1 MTPQRIAK
9 MRRTFIAIATASF
22 FVAILFMGVTTFA
35 SNVIVVRSQAN
46 NTIDAILD
54 AGGNVPT
61 RENYHGEGFQEEAS
75 YGLRFFTVSFDNK
88 GNVIDIDVSHVNLI
102 GKEEAIAISEVA
114 ADPDR
119 IVGLGQYENYMY
131 KEGPTENGSMVVFLD
146 CSFQLENV
154 NKVTTNTLILTVLA
168 LVVAFIAVFAF
179 SKRAIKSEI
188 ENANRQ
194 QKFMTNASHE
204 LKTPIAVIRANTEL
218 TEMLSG
224 ETEWTQSTLNQ
235 VDRLEG
241 LVRDLMTIVRGEER
255 ESAEQQ
261 LSDVDVAAVVGK
273 AVDSFKGMAQQNGK
287 NLETSL
293 ADGVKLRGS
302 EASIEQLTCLLVDN
316 AIKYCDE
323 GGSIDVSLS
332 PGLLGLL
339 GHGCTLSVTNDYA
352 DGADVDYR
360 RFFDRFYRADESHE
374 NQQGYG
380 IGLSVAESI
389 CERYHGS
396 IKASWKAGKITFTC
410 VLKDA

>member
-1 MTPQRIAK
+1 MTPQAIAK

-22 FVAILFMGVTTFA
+22 FVAILFMGATTFA
-35 SNVIVVRSQAN
+35 SNVIIVRSQAN

-75 YGLRFFTVSFDNK
+75 YGLRFFTVSFDTK
-88 GNVIDIDVSHVNLI
+88 GNVTDIDLSHVNLI

-261 LSDVDVAAVVGK
+261 LSDIDVAAVVGK

-323 GGSIDVSLS
+323 GGSIDVHLV
-332 PGLLGLL
+332 PARIGR
-339 GHGCTLSVTNDYA
+339 GCTLSVTNDYA
-352 DGADVDYR
+352 EGADVDYR

>member
-1 MTPQRIAK
+1 MTPQAIAK

-35 SNVIVVRSQAN
+35 SNVIIVRSQAN

-75 YGLRFFTVSFDNK
+75 YGLRFFTVSFDTK
-88 GNVIDIDVSHVNLI
+88 GNVTDIDLSHVNLI

-119 IVGLGQYENYMY
+119 IVGLSQYENYMY

-352 DGADVDYR
+352 EGADVDYR

>member
-1 MTPQRIAK
+1 MTPQAIAK

-75 YGLRFFTVSFDNK
+75 YGLRFFTVSFDTK
-88 GNVIDIDVSHVNLI
+88 GNVTDIDLSHVNLI

-119 IVGLGQYENYMY
+119 IVGLSQYENYMY

-261 LSDVDVAAVVGK
+261 LSDIDVAAVVGK

-287 NLETSL
+287 HLETSL

-323 GGSIDVSLS
+323 GGSIDVHLV
-332 PGLLGLL
+332 PARIGR
-339 GHGCTLSVTNDYA
+339 GCTLSVTNDYA
-352 DGADVDYR
+352 EGADVDYR

>member
-1 MTPQRIAK
+1 MTPQAIAK

-22 FVAILFMGVTTFA
+22 FVAILFMGATTFA
-35 SNVIVVRSQAN
+35 SNVIIVRSQAN

-75 YGLRFFTVSFDNK
+75 YGLRFFTVSFDKK
-88 GNVIDIDVSHVNLI
+88 GNVTNIDLSHVNLI
-102 GKEEAIAISEVA
+102 GEEEAIAISEVA
-114 ADPDR
+114 ADPDKY
-119 IVGLGQYENYMY
+119 VGLSQYENYMF
-131 KEGPTENGSMVVFLD
+131 KEEPTENGSMVVFLD

-179 SKRAIKSEI
+179 SKRAIKPEI

-224 ETEWTQSTLNQ
+224 ETEWTQSTLKQ

-287 NLETSL
+287 NLETAL

-323 GGSIDVSLS
+323 GGAIDVNLS
-332 PGLLGLL
+332 PARIGR
-339 GHGCTLSVTNDYA
+339 GCTLSVTNDYA
-352 DGADVDYR
+352 EGADVDYR

-389 CERYHGS
+389 CEHYHGS

>member
-119 IVGLGQYENYMY
+119 IVGLSQYENYMY

-261 LSDVDVAAVVGK
+261 LSDIDVAAVVGK

-352 DGADVDYR
+352 EGADVDYR

>member
-1 MTPQRIAK
+1 MTPQAIAK

-102 GKEEAIAISEVA
+102 GKEEAIAVSEVA

-261 LSDVDVAAVVGK
+261 LSDIDVAAVVGK

-302 EASIEQLTCLLVDN
+302 EASIEQLTCLFVDN

-352 DGADVDYR
+352 EGADVDYR

>member
-1 MTPQRIAK
+1 MTPQAIAK

-22 FVAILFMGVTTFA
+22 FVAILFVGATTFA
-35 SNVIVVRSQAN
+35 SNVIIVRSQAN

-75 YGLRFFTVSFDNK
+75 YGLRFFTVSFDTK
-88 GNVIDIDVSHVNLI
+88 GNVTDIDLSHVNLI

-119 IVGLGQYENYMY
+119 IVGLSQYENYMY

-168 LVVAFIAVFAF
+168 LVVEYIAVFAF

-261 LSDVDVAAVVGK
+261 LSDIDVAAVVGK

-323 GGSIDVSLS
+323 GGSIDVSLT

-339 GHGCTLSVTNDYA
+339 GHGCTLAVTNDYVE
-352 DGADVDYR
+352 GADVDYR

>member
-1 MTPQRIAK
+1 
-9 MRRTFIAIATASF
+9 
-22 FVAILFMGVTTFA
+22 
-35 SNVIVVRSQAN
+35 
-46 NTIDAILD
+46 
-54 AGGNVPT
+54 
-61 RENYHGEGFQEEAS
+61 
-75 YGLRFFTVSFDNK
+75 
-88 GNVIDIDVSHVNLI
+88 
-102 GKEEAIAISEVA
+102 
-114 ADPDR
+114 
-119 IVGLGQYENYMY
+119 
-131 KEGPTENGSMVVFLD
+131 
-146 CSFQLENV
+146 
-154 NKVTTNTLILTVLA
+154 
-168 LVVAFIAVFAF
+168 
-179 SKRAIKSEI
+179 
-188 ENANRQ
+188 
-194 QKFMTNASHE
+194 
-204 LKTPIAVIRANTEL
+204 
-218 TEMLSG
+218 MLSG

-261 LSDVDVAAVVGK
+261 LSDIDVAAVVGK

-287 NLETSL
+287 HLETSL

-323 GGSIDVSLS
+323 GGSIDVSLV
-332 PGLLGLL
+332 PARI

-352 DGADVDYR
+352 EGADVDYR

-396 IKASWKAGKITFTC
+396 IKASWKAGKITFTG

>member
-22 FVAILFMGVTTFA
+22 FVAILFMGATTFA
-35 SNVIVVRSQAN
+35 SNVIIVRSQAN

-75 YGLRFFTVSFDNK
+75 YGLRFFTVSFDTK
-88 GNVIDIDVSHVNLI
+88 GNVTDIDLSHVNLI

-119 IVGLGQYENYMY
+119 IVGLSQYENYMY

-261 LSDVDVAAVVGK
+261 LSDIDVAAVVGK

-352 DGADVDYR
+352 EGADVDYR

>member
-22 FVAILFMGVTTFA
+22 FVAILFMGATTFA
-35 SNVIVVRSQAN
+35 SNVIIVRSQAN

-75 YGLRFFTVSFDNK
+75 YGLRFFTVSFDTK
-88 GNVIDIDVSHVNLI
+88 GNVTDIDLSHVNLI

-119 IVGLGQYENYMY
+119 IVGLSQYENYMY

-261 LSDVDVAAVVGK
+261 LSDIDVAAVVGK

-287 NLETSL
+287 HLETSL

-323 GGSIDVSLS
+323 GGSIDVSLV
-332 PGLLGLL
+332 PARI

-352 DGADVDYR
+352 EGADVDYR

>member
-1 MTPQRIAK
+1 MTPQAIAK

-75 YGLRFFTVSFDNK
+75 YGLRFFTVSFDTK
-88 GNVIDIDVSHVNLI
+88 GNVTDIDLSHVNLI

-119 IVGLGQYENYMY
+119 IVGLSQYENYMY

-261 LSDVDVAAVVGK
+261 LSDIDVAAVVGK

-287 NLETSL
+287 HLETSL

-323 GGSIDVSLS
+323 GGSIDVNLV
-332 PGLLGLL
+332 PARIGR
-339 GHGCTLSVTNDYA
+339 GCTLSVTNDYA
-352 DGADVDYR
+352 EGADVDYR

>member
-1 MTPQRIAK
+1 MT
-9 MRRTFIAIATASF
+9 
-22 FVAILFMGVTTFA
+22 GVQTCA
-35 SNVIVVRSQAN
+35 LPI
-46 NTIDAILD
+46 
-54 AGGNVPT
+54 
-61 RENYHGEGFQEEAS
+61 
-75 YGLRFFTVSFDNK
+75 
-88 GNVIDIDVSHVNLI
+88 
-102 GKEEAIAISEVA
+102 
-114 ADPDR
+114 
-119 IVGLGQYENYMY
+119 
-131 KEGPTENGSMVVFLD
+131 
-146 CSFQLENV
+146 LENV

-179 SKRAIKSEI
+179 SKRAIKPEI

-224 ETEWTQSTLNQ
+224 ETEWTQSTLKQ

-287 NLETSL
+287 NLETAI

-323 GGSIDVSLS
+323 GGAIDVNLS
-332 PGLLGLL
+332 PARIGR
-339 GHGCTLSVTNDYA
+339 GCTLSVTND
-352 DGADVDYR
+352 
-360 RFFDRFYRADESHE
+360 
-374 NQQGYG
+374 
-380 IGLSVAESI
+380 
-389 CERYHGS
+389 
-396 IKASWKAGKITFTC
+396 
-410 VLKDA
+410 

>member
-22 FVAILFMGVTTFA
+22 FVAILFMGIATFA

-302 EASIEQLTCLLVDN
+302 EASIEQLT
-316 AIKYCDE
+316 
-323 GGSIDVSLS
+323 
-332 PGLLGLL
+332 
-339 GHGCTLSVTNDYA
+339 
-352 DGADVDYR
+352 
-360 RFFDRFYRADESHE
+360 
-374 NQQGYG
+374 
-380 IGLSVAESI
+380 
-389 CERYHGS
+389 
-396 IKASWKAGKITFTC
+396 
-410 VLKDA
+410 

>member
-1 MTPQRIAK
+1 MTPQAIAK

-22 FVAILFMGVTTFA
+22 FVAILFMGATTFA
-35 SNVIVVRSQAN
+35 SNVIIVRSQAN

-75 YGLRFFTVSFDNK
+75 YGLRFFTVSFDTK
-88 GNVIDIDVSHVNLI
+88 GNVTDIDLSHVNLI

-119 IVGLGQYENYMY
+119 IVGLSQYENYMY

-261 LSDVDVAAVVGK
+261 LSDIDVAAVVGK

-287 NLETSL
+287 HLETSL

-352 DGADVDYR
+352 EGADVDYR

>member
-1 MTPQRIAK
+1 MTPQAIAK

-102 GKEEAIAISEVA
+102 GKEEAIAVSEVA

-261 LSDVDVAAVVGK
+261 LSDIDVAAVVGK

-352 DGADVDYR
+352 EGADVDYR

>member
-1 MTPQRIAK
+1 
-9 MRRTFIAIATASF
+9 
-22 FVAILFMGVTTFA
+22 MGVTTFA

-179 SKRAIKSEI
+179 TKRAIKSEI

-261 LSDVDVAAVVGK
+261 LSDIDVAAVVGK

-287 NLETSL
+287 HLETSL

-352 DGADVDYR
+352 EGADVDYR

>member
-1 MTPQRIAK
+1 M
-9 MRRTFIAIATASF
+9 
-22 FVAILFMGVTTFA
+22 
-35 SNVIVVRSQAN
+35 RSQAN

-352 DGADVDYR
+352 EGADVDYR

>member
-1 MTPQRIAK
+1 MTPQAIAK

-35 SNVIVVRSQAN
+35 SNVIIVRSQAN

-75 YGLRFFTVSFDNK
+75 YGLRFFTVSFDTK
-88 GNVIDIDVSHVNLI
+88 GNVTDIDLSHVNLI

-119 IVGLGQYENYMY
+119 IVGLSQYENYMY

-261 LSDVDVAAVVGK
+261 LSDIDVAAVVGK

-352 DGADVDYR
+352 EGADVDYR

>member
-1 MTPQRIAK
+1 MTPQAIAK

-22 FVAILFMGVTTFA
+22 FVAILFMGATTFA
-35 SNVIVVRSQAN
+35 SNVIIVRSQAN

-75 YGLRFFTVSFDNK
+75 YGLRFFTVSFDPK
-88 GNVIDIDVSHVNLI
+88 GNVTDIDLSHVNLI

-119 IVGLGQYENYMY
+119 IVGLSQYENYMY

-204 LKTPIAVIRANTEL
+204 LKPPIAVIRANTEL

-261 LSDVDVAAVVGK
+261 LSDIDVAAVVGK

-287 NLETSL
+287 HLETSL

-352 DGADVDYR
+352 EGADVDYR

>member
-119 IVGLGQYENYMY
+119 IVGLGHYENYMY

-352 DGADVDYR
+352 EGADVDYR

>member
-1 MTPQRIAK
+1 MTPQAIAK

-22 FVAILFMGVTTFA
+22 FVAILFMGATTFA
-35 SNVIVVRSQAN
+35 SNVIIVRSQAN

-75 YGLRFFTVSFDNK
+75 YGLRFFTVSFDTK
-88 GNVIDIDVSHVNLI
+88 GNVTDIDLSHVNLI

-119 IVGLGQYENYMY
+119 IVGLSQYENYMY

-194 QKFMTNASHE
+194 QKFMTNAGHE

-261 LSDVDVAAVVGK
+261 LSDIDVAAVVGK

-287 NLETSL
+287 HLETSL

-352 DGADVDYR
+352 EGADVDYR

>member
-261 LSDVDVAAVVGK
+261 LSDIDVAAVVGK

>member
-1 MTPQRIAK
+1 MTPQAIAK

-22 FVAILFMGVTTFA
+22 FVAILFMGATTFA
-35 SNVIVVRSQAN
+35 SNVIIVRSQAN

-75 YGLRFFTVSFDNK
+75 YGLRFFTVSFDTK
-88 GNVIDIDVSHVNLI
+88 GNVTDIDLSHVNLI

-119 IVGLGQYENYMY
+119 IVGLSQYENYMY

-261 LSDVDVAAVVGK
+261 LSDIDVAAVVGK

-287 NLETSL
+287 NLEASL

-323 GGSIDVSLS
+323 GGSIDVSLT

-352 DGADVDYR
+352 EGADVDYR

>member
-1 MTPQRIAK
+1 M
-9 MRRTFIAIATASF
+9 
-22 FVAILFMGVTTFA
+22 
-35 SNVIVVRSQAN
+35 
-46 NTIDAILD
+46 
-54 AGGNVPT
+54 
-61 RENYHGEGFQEEAS
+61 
-75 YGLRFFTVSFDNK
+75 SFDKK
-88 GNVIDIDVSHVNLI
+88 GNVTNIDLSHVNLI
-102 GKEEAIAISEVA
+102 GEEEAIAISEVA
-114 ADPDR
+114 ADPDKY
-119 IVGLGQYENYMY
+119 VGLSQYENYMF
-131 KEGPTENGSMVVFLD
+131 KEEPTENGSMVVFLD

-179 SKRAIKSEI
+179 SKRAIKPEI

-224 ETEWTQSTLNQ
+224 ETEWTQSTLKQ

-287 NLETSL
+287 NLETAL

-323 GGSIDVSLS
+323 GGAIDVNLS
-332 PGLLGLL
+332 PARIGR
-339 GHGCTLSVTNDYA
+339 GCTLSVTNDYA
-352 DGADVDYR
+352 EGADVDYR

>member
-261 LSDVDVAAVVGK
+261 LSDIDVAAVVGK

-323 GGSIDVSLS
+323 GGSIDVSLV
-332 PGLLGLL
+332 PARI

-352 DGADVDYR
+352 EGADVDYR

>member
-261 LSDVDVAAVVGK
+261 LSDIDVAAVVGK

-287 NLETSL
+287 HLETSL

-352 DGADVDYR
+352 EGADVDYR

>member
-22 FVAILFMGVTTFA
+22 FVAILFMGIATFA

-61 RENYHGEGFQEEAS
+61 RENYHGEGFQEESS
-75 YGLRFFTVSFDNK
+75 YGLRFFTVSFDTK
-88 GNVIDIDVSHVNLI
+88 GNVTDIDLSHVNLI

-179 SKRAIKSEI
+179 SRRAIKSEI

-261 LSDVDVAAVVGK
+261 LSDIDVAAVVGK

-287 NLETSL
+287 HLETSL

-352 DGADVDYR
+352 EGADVDYR
-360 RFFDRFYRADESHE
+360 RFFDSFYRADESHE

>member
-1 MTPQRIAK
+1 MTPQAIAK

-22 FVAILFMGVTTFA
+22 FVAILFMGATTFA
-35 SNVIVVRSQAN
+35 SNVIIVRSQAN

-88 GNVIDIDVSHVNLI
+88 GNVTDIDVSHVNLI

-261 LSDVDVAAVVGK
+261 LSDIDVAAVVGK

-323 GGSIDVSLS
+323 GGSIDVRLV
-332 PGLLGLL
+332 PARI

-352 DGADVDYR
+352 EGADVDYR

>member
-261 LSDVDVAAVVGK
+261 LSDIDVAAVVGK

-352 DGADVDYR
+352 EGADVDYR